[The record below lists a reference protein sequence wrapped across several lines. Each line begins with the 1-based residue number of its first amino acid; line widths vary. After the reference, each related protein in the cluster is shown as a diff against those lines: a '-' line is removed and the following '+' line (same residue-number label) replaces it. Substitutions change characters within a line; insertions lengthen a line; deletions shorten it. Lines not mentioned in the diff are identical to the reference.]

1 MIEIMKIY
9 IGYRLNAGQSN
20 ELTSFFVRILA
31 QDQQIVDEYPL
42 RHIPWHSPTGMEWGY
57 SGSGP
62 SDLALAILND
72 YFADQGEKELY
83 KADISNGSAAS
94 ALLLHQSFKVAF
106 VSKWPR
112 KMAWAITT
120 EEIESWVK
128 FYRKRSKAKLN

>member
-1 MIEIMKIY
+1 MKIY
-9 IGYRLNAGQSN
+9 IGYRVNVGKK
-20 ELTSFFVRILA
+20 EEKTVFFVHVA
-31 QDQQIVDEYPL
+31 VEHMTHDEDYVL

-120 EEIESWVK
+120 EEIAAWVK